1 MPMTVL
7 LLAACAHQVSWQVQ
21 PVAAVNLPDFELAVL
36 VDDVRC
42 KEVAQRLV
50 DALRARPGVTVTP
63 TSDQKLVV
71 TACEGQV
78 WTWFEVETND
88 LGIRYKDVVTERRR
102 YTRQGI
108 GRAQMLVIAKSAATV
123 TLDVSAERTVRGPWL
138 ESQDEDAGEPVNVQV
153 AVDRDLGWQL
163 ADKIVPLPETI
174 SRRIYRDPEAGT
186 AHELLNNAVD
196 AEKAGDLD
204 HALALARAAYAADP
218 KAEAMDYIEL
228 LEGHASRVGYAFKTP
243 KE

>member
-1 MPMTVL
+1 MVL
-7 LLAACAHQVSWQVQ
+7 LIIAACAHQVSWQVQ
-21 PVAAVNLPDFELAVL
+21 PVAAVNLPDLQLAVL

-63 TSDQKLVV
+63 TSEQKLVV

-88 LGIRYKDVVTERRR
+88 LGLRYKDLVVERRR

-108 GRAQMLVIAKSAATV
+108 GRAQMLVIGKNTATV
-123 TLDVSAERTVRGPWL
+123 TLDVDAERTIRGPWL
-138 ESQDEDAGEPVNVQV
+138 DSQVDDTTQPLEIQV

-174 SRRIYRDPEAGT
+174 SRRLYRDPEPGT
-186 AHELLNNAVD
+186 AHEMLNSAVE
-196 AEKAGDLD
+196 AEKSGNLD
-204 HALALARAAYAADP
+204 QALALARAAYAADP
-218 KAEAMDYIEL
+218 TAEAMTYIAS
-228 LEGHASRVGYAFKTP
+228 LEGHAARVGYAFKTP
-243 KE
+243 PQ